1 MQSWEA
7 GAELSSNGVRTAH
20 LAAFFGRA
28 ARAAG
33 LTTHQIRQY
42 QLARRAAGAAT
53 GTINRETSALHRMG
67 TLAVHWGWLDTVP
80 GFPDRLRENP
90 PARASSSTP
99 NTSPS
104 APTCP
109 PRGRTSSTSPTTR
122 AGASRRSLV
131 SPGMRLTRPAVSSG
145 SRPRARRLWWGGF
158 FPSRRPS
165 PRPWRD
171 GEPAV
176 TPTACSSSTATASPS
191 GAGAQRGAPPA
202 RPLGFGYRSGYDPV
216 RSTTSGRSG
225 GPPTRR
231 RAEGRDAPGVQR
243 LKSDDGAWQARV
255 VRDQSLTGYRTESAS
270 VGVWPCNNAA
280 FRSDDQLF
288 LARQIESLPPKP
300 PRVVTRATKDS
311 NLQTLLENARELG
324 IDDLLTEA
332 AAFVQNSIP
341 GGYCWPGKLAYAY
354 YLQETTDDD
363 TPTSR
368 SYVAL
373 SVKKNEPGRLTLTLR
388 RRAVNAA
395 GQAADE
401 FCNNFSGVIRDRNQN
416 RAVELSFGRDEWAEL
431 KEPLVRFFA
440 AMVSGWKRG
449 SVEPE
454 EESA

>member
-1 MQSWEA
+1 MRQ
-7 GAELSSNGVRTAH
+7 NPHVRIC
-20 LAAFFGRA
+20 G
-28 ARAAG
+28 G
-33 LTTHQIRQY
+33 L
-42 QLARRAAGAAT
+42 
-53 GTINRETSALHRMG
+53 
-67 TLAVHWGWLDTVP
+67 
-80 GFPDRLRENP
+80 
-90 PARASSSTP
+90 
-99 NTSPS
+99 
-104 APTCP
+104 
-109 PRGRTSSTSPTTR
+109 
-122 AGASRRSLV
+122 
-131 SPGMRLTRPAVSSG
+131 G
-145 SRPRARRLWWGGF
+145 S
-158 FPSRRPS
+158 
-165 PRPWRD
+165 
-171 GEPAV
+171 
-176 TPTACSSSTATASPS
+176 ATA
-191 GAGAQRGAPPA
+191 
-202 RPLGFGYRSGYDPV
+202 LVY
-216 RSTTSGRSG
+216 ST
-225 GPPTRR
+225 
-231 RAEGRDAPGVQR
+231 
-243 LKSDDGAWQARV
+243 
-255 VRDQSLTGYRTESAS
+255 
-270 VGVWPCNNAA
+270 A

-431 KEPLVRFFA
+431 KEPLVRLFA